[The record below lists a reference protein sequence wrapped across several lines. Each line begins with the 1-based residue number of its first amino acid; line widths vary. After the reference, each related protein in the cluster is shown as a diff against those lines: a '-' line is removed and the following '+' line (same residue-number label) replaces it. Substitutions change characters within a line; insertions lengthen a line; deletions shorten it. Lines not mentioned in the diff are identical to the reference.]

1 MFAACNPIQM
11 VLPALDGTAIC
22 ASCLIDSVN
31 TDRYW
36 TARKMREE
44 AKGNGMMGKKGRK
57 GWKGKGY
64 GKGKG
69 KQHLKSPNPQYP
81 EPIPAPVHDDGEQA
95 GVADDVQHAAPV
107 ANPPVAQGRPIYC
120 CFYARR
126 GRCDF
131 LASGRC
137 NYAHVYFGARTR
149 LREGDFCQRMLEGH
163 HKYPCPHHGRG

>member
-1 MFAACNPIQM
+1 MFAACDPIQM
-11 VLPALDGTAIC
+11 VIPALDGTAIC

-36 TARKMREE
+36 TVRKMRQDS
-44 AKGNGMMGKKGRK
+44 KGSEKKGKKGRK

-69 KQHLKSPNPQYP
+69 QQPYNLPNPQYA
-81 EPIPAPVHDDGEQA
+81 EPVRAPVHEDGEQP
-95 GVADDVQHAAPV
+95 GFADAAQHVTQA
-107 ANPPVAQGRPIYC
+107 ANPPMVQGRPIYC

-131 LASGRC
+131 LATGRC
-137 NYAHVYFGARTR
+137 SYAHVYFGARTR
-149 LREGDFCQRMLEGH
+149 LREGDFCQRMLERH
-163 HKYPCPHHGRG
+163 HKFRCPYHARP